1 MNLPIHL
8 ISSAKQSAIVLG
20 VMMLLCH
27 SCSTKQGVQEV
38 VDKAINAHGGEF
50 YKEVFIEF
58 DFRDKHY
65 SIKNQ
70 NGNYEYTRSFEDSTN
85 SVKDVLTNN
94 SFLREIN
101 GAEVMVADSMVRRF
115 TNSVNSVVYFA
126 TTPFVLN
133 DKAVKKK
140 YLGICAVKGKKYH
153 KIQVT
158 FNQEGGGEDFDDEFM
173 YWFGKDDYIMD
184 YFAYKYHTDGG
195 GSRYREMYNPRRVG
209 GILFTDHINSK
220 YSSLDTPLTEYDQ
233 LCEDTQLS
241 ELSRIIL
248 KNVKVTSLK

>member
-8 ISSAKQSAIVLG
+8 ISTLKQNAIALS
-20 VMMLLCH
+20 VMTLLFY
-27 SCSTKQGVQEV
+27 SCTTKQGAQEI
-38 VDKAINAHGGEF
+38 VDKAIKAHGGAIYED
-50 YKEVFIEF
+50 VFIEF

-65 SIKNQ
+65 TIKNK
-70 NGNYEYTRSFEDSTN
+70 NGKYEYTRSFKDATN
-85 SVKDVLTNN
+85 SIKDVLTNN
-94 SFLREIN
+94 SFSRHIN
-101 GAEVMVADSMVRRF
+101 GRDVVLADSMVQKYS
-115 TNSVNSVVYFA
+115 NSVNSVVYFA
-126 TTPFVLN
+126 MTPFVLN

-158 FNQEGGGEDFDDEFM
+158 FNQESGGEDFDDEFV

-184 YFAYKYHTDGG
+184 YFAYKFKTDGG

-220 YSSLDTPLTEYDQ
+220 YSSLDTPLAEYDQ

>member
-1 MNLPIHL
+1 MNLPIHF
-8 ISSAKQSAIVLG
+8 ISSLKQNAIALS
-20 VMMLLCH
+20 VMTLLLY
-27 SCSTKQGVQEV
+27 SCTTKQGAQEI
-38 VDKAINAHGGEF
+38 VDKAINAHGGDI
-50 YKEVFIEF
+50 YKNVFIEF

-65 SIKNQ
+65 SIKNKD
-70 NGNYEYTRSFEDSTN
+70 GKYEYIRSFQDSTN
-85 SVKDVLTNN
+85 SIKDVLTND
-94 SFLREIN
+94 SFSRAIN
-101 GAEVMVADSMVRRF
+101 GTEVSVVDSMVSKYS
-115 TNSVNSVVYFA
+115 NSVNSVVYFA

-133 DKAVKKK
+133 DKAVNKK

-153 KIQVT
+153 KVQVT
-158 FNQEGGGEDFDDEFM
+158 FNQASGGEDFDDEFM
-173 YWFGKDDYIMD
+173 YWFGKEDYIMD

-220 YSSLDTPLTEYDQ
+220 YSSLDTPLAEYDQ